1 MMGKFLNTIAYNLLD
16 IWDINRILQDNEYE
30 DMVPLS
36 SLLTQ
41 YQKIISKQEAIA
53 KHLFIISKISFAGV
67 LHLNDFEKIYSVK
80 GTLYEIPIGA
90 ITYSKINVRHGCSY
104 LNNTNNSILA
114 SSEYPSFIIDENKV
128 YPKYLIM
135 VLRCPQILKQFN
147 SKLRGFTKSR
157 VGVSEFLSTKIPLPS
172 LEKQKELVAEYE
184 KLQNLATQKEEDAKK
199 IENSIDDYLLS
210 ELGIEH
216 IDISNDKKT
225 LFRLVN
231 YMDLNKWIIPD
242 NIEQFTSSKYNFVTF
257 GNIVKE
263 GPSYGANV
271 KGCSIDNGCRYIR
284 ITDINDD
291 GSLNNDIAYPER
303 IDNRYLLKENDFLI
317 ARSGATVGKT
327 FLYKDKFGKCI
338 YAGYLVRY
346 RLKACIVPEFL
357 FYYTHSS
364 VYKLWVVKNQRVA
377 AQPNINGQEYLN
389 FPLIV
394 PSLKTQEAI
403 IKEIDNKKEKIQKLR
418 NESEQF
424 KQQAISNFEQ
434 EVFN

>member
-1 MMGKFLNTIAYNLLD
+1 MGKFLNTIAYNLLD

-30 DMVPLS
+30 DMVSLS

-172 LEKQKELVAEYE
+172 LEKQKGLVAEYE

-394 PSLKTQEAI
+394 PSLKTQGAI

>member
-1 MMGKFLNTIAYNLLD
+1 MGKFLNTIAYNLLD

-157 VGVSEFLSTKIPLPS
+157 VGISEFLSTKIPLPS

-291 GSLNNDIAYPER
+291 GSLNKDIAYPER